1 VFAAIANLSR
11 ALCLPAKHPES
22 PLGRNPKHPA
32 LCLPRLQT
40 CHVPCVCL
48 QSMKKALQK
57 EIQSIQ
63 PCVCRDCK
71 LVTCLVFAC
80 KASRKSYRKISKA
93 SRKSSRKKSKASSLV
108 FAAIANLSRAL
119 CLPAKHPESPTER
132 NPKHPALCL
141 PRLQTC
147 HVPCVCLQ
155 SIQKALQKEIQSI
168 QPCVCRDC
176 KLVTCLVFACK
187 ASRKSYRK
195 ISKASS
201 LVFAAI
207 ANLSRALCLPAKHPE
222 SPLGRNPKHPALC
235 LPRLQTCHV
244 PCVCLQSM
252 KKALQKDI
260 QSIQKVL

>member
-1 VFAAIANLSR
+1 VTSGRYCKLVTCLVFACKASRRSYRKISKASRKSSRKKSKASSLVFATIANLSR
-11 ALCLPAKHPES
+11 ALCLPAKHGESPTERYPKHPES

-40 CHVPCVCL
+40 CQVPCVCL
-48 QSMKKALQK
+48 QSIQKVLQK

-80 KASRKSYRKISKA
+80 KASRKPY
-93 SRKSSRKKSKASSLV
+93 RKKSKASSLV

-132 NPKHPALCL
+132 Y
-141 PRLQTC
+141 
-147 HVPCVCLQ
+147 
-155 SIQKALQKEIQSI
+155 S
-168 QPCVCRDC
+168 
-176 KLVTCLVFACK
+176 
-187 ASRKSYRK
+187 
-195 ISKASS
+195 
-201 LVFAAI
+201 
-207 ANLSRALCLPAKHPE
+207 KHPE

-244 PCVCLQSM
+244 PCVCLQS
-252 KKALQKDI
+252 
-260 QSIQKVL
+260 IQKVL